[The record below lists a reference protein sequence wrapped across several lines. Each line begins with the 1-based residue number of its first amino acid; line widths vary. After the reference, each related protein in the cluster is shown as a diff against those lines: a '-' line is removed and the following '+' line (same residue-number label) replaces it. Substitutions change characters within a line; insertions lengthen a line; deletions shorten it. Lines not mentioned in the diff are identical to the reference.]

1 MKGQDTLGIGHRD
14 AHVRSTVPLVG
25 HLLKLLEIL
34 QTRLKKSQAL
44 LQDRL
49 SFLWFEI
56 LEERDARKKL
66 RFISGL
72 LRRKTTQRG
81 AQQLDAAL
89 GEVRDIGIRLGLL
102 LRRL

>member
-1 MKGQDTLGIGHRD
+1 MALHAHSPGWSHFFEPGGNPFIFVAGAPGMKGQDTLGIGHRD

-66 RFISGL
+66 RFIS
-72 LRRKTTQRG
+72 
-81 AQQLDAAL
+81 
-89 GEVRDIGIRLGLL
+89 V
-102 LRRL
+102 